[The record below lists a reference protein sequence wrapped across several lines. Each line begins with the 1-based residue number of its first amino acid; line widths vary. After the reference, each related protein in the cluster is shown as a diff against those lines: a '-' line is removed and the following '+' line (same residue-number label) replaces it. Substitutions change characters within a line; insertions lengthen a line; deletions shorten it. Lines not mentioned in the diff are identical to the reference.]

1 MTPATLLTV
10 GEKSLD
16 DLTPNRSPQK
26 PPRKNLGRTIA
37 WILWLVVAALSG
49 MSLQHY
55 QIDNDLGSWVPDL
68 EAVGAIKS
76 YTIVGFERNAF
87 SETEV
92 AASLRKQP
100 SVSFCLDSAYVE
112 RIGRSQGI
120 APENFVVSEDG
131 TYAGIFVFRNANY
144 DDETFV
150 RQIHVALAEYDRSL
164 DRFALAG
171 PAVFH
176 VSLNA
181 FSQLRLPIIML
192 LINLMGG
199 VWLWSITG
207 NPKAAVTGVAAI
219 VLSQA
224 VLLGIVS
231 WQRIPVDMSLSMIP
245 PLIMALGYS
254 YAAHRTL
261 RRGVTGTLLLCCGT
275 TAAGIASA
283 GISDLVPLRMFALYG
298 TLGMALVW
306 LAVVTLMPAPA
317 PRARSS
323 RPPARWFEPLLRC
336 NLAIVHRH
344 GNVVVLVCVFIT
356 IASVVAIPYLHFE
369 SNPLAFFPS
378 DARITR
384 DFSTIDARLTGT
396 LPFQVTVTGLADPTK
411 MLQNTVGVRKILNV
425 STIVGGDHATY
436 WGLAQGDALP
446 DLVSA
451 QEEWH
456 AWANTNHVQLQWRG
470 IAAQIT
476 ATGRILR
483 LATIVTL
490 PAMAIIA
497 AISIGCLTWSLRM
510 AFVAA
515 WVNLLPVCC
524 LILIAAIAQVSI
536 GLPSFMIGAI
546 AIGMAIDDTVHLA
559 SSVQQRRG
567 VARGLMRCWRPCV
580 GSTFVSASCLALFAL
595 SPFGPT
601 RQFGILLGSI
611 SLCALTVDM
620 LLFCVLCDNKG
631 TRKPRTRG
639 GSPRLCG
646 QLPSKLTLTA
656 DQDSG

>member
-1 MTPATLLTV
+1 MY
-10 GEKSLD
+10 
-16 DLTPNRSPQK
+16 DLAPNRLPQN

-37 WILWLVVAALSG
+37 WILWLVAAALSG
-49 MSLQHY
+49 MGLQHY
-55 QIDNDLGSWVPDL
+55 RIDNDLGSWVPDL

-76 YTIVGFERNAF
+76 YAIVGFERNAF
-87 SETEV
+87 VE
-92 AASLRKQP
+92 ADIADSLRHQQA
-100 SVSFCLDSAYVE
+100 VGFCLDSAYVE
-112 RIGRSQGI
+112 RTGRSQGI
-120 APENFVVSEDG
+120 TPEKFVVSEDG
-131 TYAGIFVFRNANY
+131 TYAGIFVFRRTDS

-150 RQIHVALAEYDRSL
+150 RQIHAALAEYDRSL

-171 PAVFH
+171 PAIFH

-181 FSQLRLPIIML
+181 FSQQRLPVIML
-192 LINLMGG
+192 FINLMGG

-207 NPKAAVTGVAAI
+207 KPKAAVTGVAAI
-219 VLSQA
+219 VLSQV

-254 YAAHRTL
+254 YAAHRAL
-261 RRGVTGTLLLCCGT
+261 RRGITGTLLLCCGT

-283 GISDLVPLRMFALYG
+283 GISDLVPLRLFALHG

-306 LAVVTLMPAPA
+306 LAVVTLLPAPA
-317 PRARSS
+317 PRDRSS
-323 RPPARWFEPLLRC
+323 RPPARWLEPLLRC

-344 GNVVVLVCVFIT
+344 GNAVVLVCVFIT
-356 IASVVAIPYLHFE
+356 IASIVAIPYLHIE
-369 SNPLAFFPS
+369 SNPLAFFPT

-411 MLQNTVGVRKILNV
+411 MLQKTVGVRKVLNV
-425 STIVGGDHATY
+425 STIVGGDQSTY

-470 IAAQIT
+470 VAAQIT
-476 ATGRILR
+476 TTGRILQ
-483 LATIVTL
+483 LVTVVTL
-490 PAMAIIA
+490 PAMALIA
-497 AISIGCLTWSLRM
+497 AMSIGFLTWSFRM
-510 AFVAA
+510 ALIAA

-524 LILIAAIAQVSI
+524 LILIVAIAQVSI

-559 SSVQQRRG
+559 SAVGERRG
-567 VARGLMRCWRPCV
+567 VTRGLMRCWRPCV
-580 GSTFVSASCLALFAL
+580 GSTFVSASCLAFFAL

-601 RQFGILLGSI
+601 RQFGILLGST

-620 LLFCVLCDNKG
+620 LLFCVLYDDK
-631 TRKPRTRG
+631 RTR
-639 GSPRLCG
+639 
-646 QLPSKLTLTA
+646 Q
-656 DQDSG
+656 